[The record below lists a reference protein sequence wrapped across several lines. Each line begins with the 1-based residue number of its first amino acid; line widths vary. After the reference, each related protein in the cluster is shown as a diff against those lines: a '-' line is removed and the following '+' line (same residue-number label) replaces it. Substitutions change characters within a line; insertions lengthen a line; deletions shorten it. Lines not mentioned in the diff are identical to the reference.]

1 MLIEATSFVV
11 ARITRADRSAILAC
25 SILKYHWDCETTP
38 ELRVL
43 RLYSAYIFWIGFHHK
58 EAPLRRDFF
67 FWARL
72 SSALGQRHDAT
83 MADLILKHAAGT
95 RADDYDV
102 IVDGQ
107 VVGYIM
113 LSDAAPADT
122 PWIWTLASDF
132 YENRTLTSGYEA
144 TREAAIQAFARSW
157 HREC

>member
-1 MLIEATSFVV
+1 VFCVCPRP
-11 ARITRADRSAILAC
+11 RIT
-25 SILKYHWDCETTP
+25 T
-38 ELRVL
+38 
-43 RLYSAYIFWIGFHHK
+43 
-58 EAPLRRDFF
+58 
-67 FWARL
+67 ARL
-72 SSALGQRHDAT
+72 SSALRQRHDAT

-132 YENRTLTSGYEA
+132 YEDRTLTSGYA
-144 TREAAIQAFARSW
+144 PTREAAMQAFAKSW
-157 HREC
+157 HRET

>member
-1 MLIEATSFVV
+1 
-11 ARITRADRSAILAC
+11 
-25 SILKYHWDCETTP
+25 
-38 ELRVL
+38 
-43 RLYSAYIFWIGFHHK
+43 
-58 EAPLRRDFF
+58 
-67 FWARL
+67 
-72 SSALGQRHDAT
+72 

-144 TREAAIQAFARSW
+144 TREAAIQRSPGVGIENAEPASQEARPQLPSPGGRQL
-157 HREC
+157 HQCSLEGDASCGPQRRENWSPVYVAHGRLKRGWASYAE

>member
-1 MLIEATSFVV
+1 MM
-11 ARITRADRSAILAC
+11 
-25 SILKYHWDCETTP
+25 P
-38 ELRVL
+38 
-43 RLYSAYIFWIGFHHK
+43 
-58 EAPLRRDFF
+58 
-67 FWARL
+67 
-72 SSALGQRHDAT
+72 

>member
-1 MLIEATSFVV
+1 MFASARQFRIGEDKLAEGSIV
-11 ARITRADRSAILAC
+11 ADVAGAAADMAVQRRKDA
-25 SILKYHWDCETTP
+25 
-38 ELRVL
+38 
-43 RLYSAYIFWIGFHHK
+43 RL
-58 EAPLRRDFF
+58 PLRRDFF

-122 PWIWTLASDF
+122 PWVWTLASDF